1 MGEIVEL
8 ILLLISSG
16 IPGFYTYYAL
26 SNKNSIYYDSDNKN
40 IILSFFSI
48 ISILIS
54 ILILSLFSGEN
65 NVNELFSSLT
75 FTKIILSLVAS
86 IILIIILTEFVYPV
100 LFNLYDAYLNFDRSK
115 HNLTRA
121 NTLPIHLKRY
131 ENESYQIYIE
141 IKDFNDTS
149 IENGIIKFYSKKS
162 DRNLVL
168 EPIDD
173 EYKIP
178 IKSEC
183 RQEKFIDFENRII
196 IYYFFF

>member
-1 MGEIVEL
+1 MEL

-48 ISILIS
+48 ISVLIS

-65 NVNELFSSLT
+65 TVNELFASLT

-86 IILIIILTEFVYPV
+86 IVIIIVLTELIYPV
-100 LFNLYDAYLNFDRSK
+100 LLNLYNVYLNFDRDK
-115 HNLTRA
+115 HNLSRS

-131 ENESYQIYIE
+131 EDENHQMYVE
-141 IKDFNDTS
+141 IKDFNNIA
-149 IENGIIKFYSKKS
+149 IESGIIESYSKKS
-162 DRNLVL
+162 DRNLILKPV
-168 EPIDD
+168 ED

-183 RQEKFIDFENRII
+183 RQEKFIDFENQIV
-196 IYYFFF
+196 IYYFFI